1 MRGTKGD
8 TKTTVTQSL
17 PSWCPQFREE
27 RGKQAPTAEVSGTT
41 GGQGGKRQALLE
53 MKGEMEDGFLELIF
67 KLDLEEPMLLRRK
80 DMPRAEKYS
89 DDRQYQCVNQ
99 VRYKTAGPV
108 EPGGPMA
115 PQMAFRK
122 AAEGLTVERSSKE
135 QATSILPQLPVP
147 GLAGR
152 RACV

>member
-1 MRGTKGD
+1 
-8 TKTTVTQSL
+8 
-17 PSWCPQFREE
+17 
-27 RGKQAPTAEVSGTT
+27 
-41 GGQGGKRQALLE
+41 
-53 MKGEMEDGFLELIF
+53 MEDGFLELIF

-80 DMPRAEKYS
+80 DMRRAEKYS
-89 DDRQYQCVNQ
+89 YDKQYQCVNQ

-122 AAEGLTVERSSKE
+122 AAEGLKVERSSKE
-135 QATSILPQLPVP
+135 QATSILLQLPVP